1 MDVYLVR
8 HAIAHER
15 NAARWPDDSLRPLT
29 AEGKRK
35 FRKAAARPRAC
46 LPKSARV
53 LTSPFVRARET
64 ADDPVHVAKLRKPIE
79 APELAPGAPTEKA
92 FALLRARGR
101 NAIVLVGH
109 EPSLSV
115 WLSVALGG
123 RTARA
128 RDRIQEG
135 WRSLRALRT
144 YHRGR
149 ARHAGLD
156 AAAARVAPG
165 IR

>member
-35 FRKAAARPRAC
+35 FRQAARGLTRC

-64 ADDPVHVAKLRKPIE
+64 ADILVHVAKLRKPIE
-79 APELAPGAPTEKA
+79 APELAPGAPTEKG

-123 RTARA
+123 DRA
-128 RDRIQEG
+128 RLDIEFKKGGAACVRFE
-135 WRSLRALRT
+135 RT
-144 YHRGR
+144 IAAGR
-149 ARHAGLD
+149 ATLVWMLPP
-156 AAAARVAPG
+156 RVL
-165 IR
+165 RRMR